1 MGFLGFG
8 KTKEIPLGK
17 EILRILVVS
26 IMSAVLLGVFGY
38 LLNALV
44 PYLGA
49 VGGIVF
55 VAIVALGL
63 FFWSKALH
71 PGDEIGI
78 VEFIPVFII
87 LGVLYGLGLPKVEIG
102 TATFGVKFAMLLSSI
117 YISDVVYRKYLMK

>member
-8 KTKEIPLGK
+8 RNKDISIGK
-17 EILRILVVS
+17 EILRVLVVS

-38 LLNALV
+38 LLNAII
-44 PYLGA
+44 PSLGT
-49 VGGIVF
+49 VGGIIF

-78 VEFIPVFII
+78 VEFIPIFII
-87 LGVLYGLGLPKVEIG
+87 LGVLWGLGLPSVEIG
-102 TATFGVKFAMLLSSI
+102 GATIGVKFAMLLSSI
-117 YISDVVYRKYLMK
+117 YISDVVYRKYLLK